1 MPPLVRLLSLTAC
14 ALFVCAAPAC
24 GEPPRASKAPAAAT
38 AMPFTEPSPPPPDDG
53 DDPPKREDG
62 RLPAGVTP
70 LRYGL
75 SLRVVPGDER
85 FSGVVRID
93 VKLERLARAV
103 VLHGANLH
111 VTRVSALTVGREV
124 FGTSHT
130 RAAVGEHAEE
140 ELVLAFEAPLAP
152 GNATLIIEYDAPFDK
167 ELSGLY
173 RVKEKEHYYA
183 FTQFEATSA
192 RRAFPCFDE
201 PGWKTPFDISI
212 RTSAALLAVANTK
225 EIDKVTDADGTVYR
239 FATTRPL
246 PTYLVAFAVGD
257 FDVREGSTSPV
268 PIRAIT
274 VKGKKDLAGLALDAA
289 AKLTATLT
297 DYVQVPYPF
306 DKLDIVAVPDFA
318 SGAMENAGFITF
330 REEALLVSE
339 SAPRRQKR
347 RMAQLV
353 AHEVAHQWFGNLVT
367 AAWWDE
373 LFLNEGFATWMEDV
387 ATDRAY
393 PAFGARLDSELDME
407 STFDLDALPSTRA
420 VRQPAR
426 TTNEI
431 MEAFDGITYR
441 KGASIIAMLEGYLG
455 HETFQRG
462 VRDYLTRFA
471 YKTATT
477 HDLLASLEAGSG
489 KTLAPILDP
498 LTDRAGVPL
507 VRVQATCDKTARTLL
522 TFEMSEWIAIG
533 EPRRAPPT
541 WTLPVCYQTD
551 RSQGCIELR
560 PGQPVT
566 REEPG
571 CAAYVNPNRDHG
583 YYRYTLPRDRI
594 FALARGKNQDVASR
608 IELLSNAYAQVRS
621 GDLPADALLELLP
634 LFDAD
639 HERHVVQT
647 VIGILSGLSDT
658 SVADAARPAFE
669 AYVRAR
675 LDGHARAYAKKK
687 KPTEDEILGKR
698 ATDIAQVTLG
708 NDPTAAARLD
718 ALARAWLKDHRSV
731 DPDLAQAAVEI
742 ASRTAKEP
750 RYAELVQAMNAAKD
764 PSDRQIAVHGLA
776 GIDDPVLFDKA
787 FGLALTGEIKSQELY
802 GMLASALTRR
812 TARAHATEYVL
823 SHWDE
828 LRKRLPADLGPD
840 LTRVVATACSA
851 KELSRLTA
859 FVEPRVKDIDGAER
873 PYRAYVERAT
883 QCARVRAETEPTVRF
898 ALTKKRR

>member
-1 MPPLVRLLSLTAC
+1 M
-14 ALFVCAAPAC
+14 
-24 GEPPRASKAPAAAT
+24 
-38 AMPFTEPSPPPPDDG
+38 EPSPPPPDDG

-70 LRYGL
+70 EHYAL
-75 SLRVVPGDER
+75 SFRIVPGDER
-85 FSGVVRID
+85 FSGTARID
-93 VKLERLARAV
+93 VKLDRLTRAV

-152 GNATLIIEYDAPFDK
+152 GNATIIVEYDAPFDK

-173 RVKEKEHYYA
+173 RLKEKEHYYA

-212 RTSAALLAVANTK
+212 RTAWGLLAVANTK
-225 EIDKVTDADGTVYR
+225 EVDKVTDKEGTVYR

-246 PTYLVAFAVGD
+246 PTYLIAFAVGD
-257 FDVREGSTSPV
+257 FDVREGAMTPV

-274 VKGKKDLAGLALDAA
+274 VKGKKDLAGLALEAT
-289 AKLTATLT
+289 AKLTATLSE
-297 DYVQVPYPF
+297 YVQVPYPF
-306 DKLDIVAVPDFA
+306 DKLDVVAVPDFA
-318 SGAMENAGFITF
+318 AGAMENAGLITF
-330 REEALLVSE
+330 REDTLLVSDA
-339 SAPRRQKR
+339 APRRQKR
-347 RMAQLV
+347 RMAQTI
-353 AHEVAHQWFGNLVT
+353 AHEVAHQWFGDLVT
-367 AAWWDE
+367 ASWWDE

-393 PAFGARLDSELDME
+393 PSFGAHLDSELEMDA
-407 STFDLDALPSTRA
+407 TFDLDALPSTRA

-426 TTNEI
+426 NTNEI
-431 MEAFDGITYR
+431 LAAFDGITYR
-441 KGASIIAMLEGYLG
+441 KGASILAMLEGYLG
-455 HETFQRG
+455 RDAFQRG

-471 YKTATT
+471 YKNATT
-477 HDLLASLEAGSG
+477 RDLLASLEAGSG
-489 KTLAPILDP
+489 KSLAPILDP
-498 LTDRAGVPL
+498 LTERAGVPL
-507 VRVQATCDKTARTLL
+507 VRVQAVCDKSAKTTL
-522 TFEMSEWIAIG
+522 TFELGEWIAFG

-551 RSQGCIELR
+551 KSEGCLELR
-560 PGQPVT
+560 PGKSVT
-566 REEPG
+566 REEAG
-571 CAAYVNPNRDHG
+571 CAAFVNPNRDHG
-583 YYRYTLPRDRI
+583 YYRYALSRERM
-594 FALARGKNQDVASR
+594 FALAKARTLDAASR
-608 IELLSNAYAQVRS
+608 IELLSNAYAEVRA

-647 VIGILSGLSDT
+647 VIGVLSSLSDA
-658 SVADAARPAFE
+658 SVTDAARPAFE

-675 LDGHARAYAKKK
+675 LDGHARAYTKKK
-687 KPTEDEILGKR
+687 KPTEDDILGKR
-698 ATDIAQVTLG
+698 GTDVAQVTLG
-708 NDPTAAARLD
+708 NDPAAANRLD
-718 ALARAWLKDHRSV
+718 ALARAWLKDHHAV
-731 DPDLAQAAVEI
+731 DPDLAQAAVEVS
-742 ASRTAKEP
+742 SRTAKEQ
-750 RYAELVQAMNAAKD
+750 RFSELLSAISMAKE
-764 PSDRQIAVHGLA
+764 PSDRQIAVRGLG

-787 FGLALTGEIKSQELY
+787 FGLALTGEIKSQELFT
-802 GMLASALTRR
+802 MLASALTRR
-812 TARAHATEYVL
+812 TVRVHATDYVL
-823 SHWDE
+823 AHWDE

-840 LTRVVATACSA
+840 LTRVVATACSS

-883 QCARVRAETEPTVRF
+883 QCARVREQTEATVRF

>member
-1 MPPLVRLLSLTAC
+1 MPRALVFLLFLVAC
-14 ALFVCAAPAC
+14 IAPGC
-24 GEPPRASKAPAAAT
+24 GEHAQ
-38 AMPFTEPSPPPPDDG
+38 EPSKTPSTPASVTLLDPGPPPPDDA

-70 LRYGL
+70 EHYTL
-75 SLRVVPGDER
+75 SLKIVPGDER
-85 FSGVVRID
+85 FSGTARID
-93 VKLERLARAV
+93 VKLDRLTRAV

-111 VTRVSALTVGREV
+111 VTRVSGLTVGREV

-130 RAAVGEHAEE
+130 RAAFGDHAEE
-140 ELVLAFEAPLAP
+140 ELVLAFQAPLAP

-173 RVKEKEHYYA
+173 RVKEKDHYYA

-201 PGWKTPFDISI
+201 PGWKTPFDVSI
-212 RTSAALLAVANTK
+212 RTPWGLLAVANTR
-225 EIDKVTDADGTVYR
+225 EVDKVTDKEGTLYR
-239 FATTRPL
+239 FATTKPL
-246 PTYLVAFAVGD
+246 PTYLIAFAVGD
-257 FDVREGSTSPV
+257 FDVRDGPTSPV

-274 VKGKKDLAGLALDAA
+274 VKGKKDLAGLALEAT
-289 AKLTATLT
+289 AKLTATLGE
-297 DYVQVPYPF
+297 YVQVPYPF
-306 DKLDIVAVPDFA
+306 DKLDVVAVPDFA
-318 SGAMENAGFITF
+318 AGAMENAGLITF
-330 REEALLVSE
+330 REDALLVSD

-347 RMAQLV
+347 RMAQLI

-373 LFLNEGFATWMEDV
+373 LFLNEGFATWLEDL

-393 PAFGARLDSELDME
+393 PAFGARLDSELEMD

-426 TTNEI
+426 NTNEI
-431 MEAFDGITYR
+431 MEAFDSITYR
-441 KGASIIAMLEGYLG
+441 KGASILAMLEGYVG
-455 HETFQRG
+455 RDAFQRG

-477 HDLLASLEAGSG
+477 RDLLASLEAGSG
-489 KTLAPILDP
+489 KSLAQILDP

-507 VRVQATCDKTARTLL
+507 VRTQAVCDKGVKTTL
-522 TFEMSEWIAIG
+522 TFEMSEWIAFG

-541 WTLPVCYQTD
+541 WTLPICYQTD
-551 RSQGCIELR
+551 KSEACVELR
-560 PGQPVT
+560 PGKPVT

-571 CAAYVNPNRDHG
+571 CITFVNPNRDHG
-583 YYRYTLPRDRI
+583 YYRYALPRDRL
-594 FALARGKNQDVASR
+594 FALAKARGLDAASR
-608 IELLSNAYAQVRS
+608 IELISNAYAQVRS
-621 GDLPADALLELLP
+621 GDLPADAILELLP
-634 LFDAD
+634 LFDSD

-647 VIGILSGLSDT
+647 VIGVLAGLSET
-658 SVADAARPAFE
+658 SVSDATRPAFE

-675 LDGHARAYAKKK
+675 LDAHARVYAKKK
-687 KPTEDEILGKR
+687 KPTEDDILGKR

-708 NDPTAAARLD
+708 NDPAASARLD
-718 ALARAWLKDHRSV
+718 ALARAWLKDHRAV
-731 DPDLAQAAVEI
+731 DPDLAQAAVEV
-742 ASRTAKEP
+742 AARTAKEP
-750 RYAELVQAMNAAKD
+750 RYAELIQAMNAARD
-764 PSDRQIAVHGLA
+764 PSDRQIAVRGLG

-787 FGLALTGEIKSQELY
+787 YGLALTGEIKSQELY
-802 GMLASALTRR
+802 SMLASALTRR
-812 TARAHATEYVL
+812 TARAHATDYVL
-823 SHWDE
+823 LHWEE

-851 KELSRLTA
+851 KELARLTS

-873 PYRAYVERAT
+873 TYRAYVERAT
-883 QCARVRAETEPTVRF
+883 QCARVRDQTEPTVRF
-898 ALTKKRR
+898 VLMKKRR